1 MKYTLFP
8 KDAFSLLESNKK
20 LKLQKLFSV
29 KELRATRFGASFF
42 PSSFFLCLGSRSDTF
57 LDCATCHASKR
68 QVKDWKFFVCFLLLI
83 VTLCLLVLFLCR
95 ALMDCL
101 VLPIQNKLEEWRKIT
116 HALEREHAKGSKI

>member
-68 QVKDWKFFVCFLLLI
+68 QVKDWKFFVCFLLL
-83 VTLCLLVLFLCR
+83 LYCHSMPFSLQSFDGLFG
-95 ALMDCL
+95 AAY
-101 VLPIQNKLEEWRKIT
+101 PE
-116 HALEREHAKGSKI
+116 